1 MLTLNYNQSLYLLHN
16 FIDLKVFDS
25 SRSSEKTNSKNP
37 KRKSAISGSG
47 TRFNIM
53 QSLKDIDEKILGP
66 EGKKDTGVKLNDK
79 DFLNGFLE
87 GFNDTQEEV
96 FHRKILVCLGICT
109 LLVSIFL
116 TTYYIL
122 FYLDIEVNAEY

>member
-1 MLTLNYNQSLYLLHN
+1 
-16 FIDLKVFDS
+16 
-25 SRSSEKTNSKNP
+25 
-37 KRKSAISGSG
+37 
-47 TRFNIM
+47 M

-96 FHRKILVCLGICT
+96 FHRKILVCVGICT
-109 LLVSIFL
+109 LLVSVFL

-122 FYLDIEVNAEY
+122 FFLDIDVNAEY

>member
-1 MLTLNYNQSLYLLHN
+1 
-16 FIDLKVFDS
+16 
-25 SRSSEKTNSKNP
+25 
-37 KRKSAISGSG
+37 
-47 TRFNIM
+47 M

-96 FHRKILVCLGICT
+96 FHRKILVCLGTCT
-109 LLVSIFL
+109 LLVSVFL

-122 FYLDIEVNAEY
+122 FYLDIDVNAEY